1 MSKKNDIDLSQ
12 ITDPEVQKKIAQKLD
27 AIERFVS
34 LGCIALGL
42 LQILAVKHHRL
53 VWGKYG
59 GWLRTVRWDIPS
71 VEVVLSV
78 IRDEYFFN
86 SALSEKPNCIVQL
99 PKNRAKSS
107 SSMLRTWLEWLEL
120 MTHKIA

>member
-1 MSKKNDIDLSQ
+1 MPRLSKKNDIDLSQ

-34 LGCIALGL
+34 IGCVALGL
-42 LQILAVKHHRL
+42 LQILAVKHPRL
-53 VWGKYG
+53 VWKKYG
-59 GWLRTVRWDIPS
+59 GWLRTVRGDIPS

-86 SALSEKPNCIVQL
+86 FGTFGKTKLYQIIAEKQREEQYLYAEDV
-99 PKNRAKSS
+99 A
-107 SSMLRTWLEWLEL
+107 
-120 MTHKIA
+120 